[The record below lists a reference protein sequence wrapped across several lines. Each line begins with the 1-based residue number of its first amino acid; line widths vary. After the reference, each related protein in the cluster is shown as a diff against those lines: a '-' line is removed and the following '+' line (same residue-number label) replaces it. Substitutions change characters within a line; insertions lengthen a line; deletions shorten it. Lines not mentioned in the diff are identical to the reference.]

1 MRVLDL
7 CSILAATILKERI
20 ALSHCLYRLSF
31 DMKKPAASKTAE
43 GLKRPA
49 SAINSFLDDVSQSK
63 SKKAKNDEDESE
75 GSGDQETPKLR
86 NKAAAEKFAKMLKAG
101 ALPPHISHMWLVESK
116 KAASQREFQTDMIN
130 KLMVKKPD
138 GRWKVQTDHHQF
150 EEYRK
155 VYQEH
160 SVRDKSKGLPR
171 GVMLASHFHGNAD
184 LMDQS
189 IKNGELVVTTD
200 EKSGLEFLAFRQL
213 QVEDKMVNQ
222 SGERVSGQK
231 KLNKEEAHCMAG
243 LMGKLKWTW
252 AWKKAGITTR
262 SQKQTKV

>member
-1 MRVLDL
+1 MLHL
-7 CSILAATILKERI
+7 CSILAPVLIERI
-20 ALSHCLYRLSF
+20 ALSRFLYRPRL
-31 DMKKPAASKTAE
+31 DMKKPAACKHPE

-49 SAINSFLDDVSQSK
+49 SSINSFLDDVSK
-63 SKKAKNDEDESE
+63 SKKTKKDDDEDEHE
-75 GSGDQETPKLR
+75 GSGTEDTPKLR
-86 NKAAAEKFAKMLKAG
+86 NKAAAEKFAKLLKTG
-101 ALPPHISHMWLVESK
+101 ALPPHISHMWQVESK

-138 GRWKVQTDHHQF
+138 GRWKVQTDHQHF

-189 IKNGELVVTTD
+189 IKDGELVVTTD

-222 SGERVSGQK
+222 SGEHVSGSK
-231 KLNKEEAHCMAG
+231 KLTKDEANIMAG
-243 LMGKLKWTW
+243 LMSKLKWTW
-252 AWKKAGITTR
+252 AWKQAGITTIAETQQ
-262 SQKQTKV
+262 SLKTD

>member
-1 MRVLDL
+1 MM
-7 CSILAATILKERI
+7 S
-20 ALSHCLYRLSF
+20 LSLSPKKLRM
-31 DMKKPAASKTAE
+31 MK
-43 GLKRPA
+43 
-49 SAINSFLDDVSQSK
+49 
-63 SKKAKNDEDESE
+63 
-75 GSGDQETPKLR
+75 GDQETPKLR
-86 NKAAAEKFAKMLKAG
+86 NKAAAEKFAKMLKSG

-130 KLMVKKPD
+130 KPMVKKPD

-160 SVRDKSKGLPR
+160 SVRDKSKGSPR

-189 IKNGELVVTTD
+189 IRNGELVVTSD

-222 SGERVSGQK
+222 SGERVTGQK
-231 KLNKEEAHCMAG
+231 KLNKEEAHTMAG